1 MPGNGTIDATMMV
14 HKRGSGEK
22 GSLCKATK
30 SFVSSVCC
38 PTDSEVKSC
47 VDIDDGS
54 SIRNSR

>member
-54 SIRNSR
+54 SIRNSG